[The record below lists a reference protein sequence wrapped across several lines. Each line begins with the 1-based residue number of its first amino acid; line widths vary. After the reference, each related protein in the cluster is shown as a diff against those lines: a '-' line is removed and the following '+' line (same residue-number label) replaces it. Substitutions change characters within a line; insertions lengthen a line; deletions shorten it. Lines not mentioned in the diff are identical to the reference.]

1 MTRRVLIYDTTL
13 RDGSQSEGISFSLE
27 DKLKILRCLDEFGV
41 DYVEGGWPNSN
52 PKDAAFFQRA
62 RDLPLRHA
70 RVSAFGSTRRRSA
83 AASKDENLRALLGA
97 GTPVVA
103 VFGKAWLLH
112 VTEVLGC
119 TPEENLRM
127 VRESVAFL
135 KEAGR
140 EVVFDAEH
148 FFDGYRESDA
158 YALEVLGAARAG
170 GADTIVL
177 CDTNGGTLPHESR
190 AIVARAVK
198 EFGACVGIH
207 VHNDAG
213 VAVANSLDAVREG
226 AVQVQGTFNGL
237 GERCGNADL
246 AVVIP
251 NLILKMGCALGVSRE
266 ALARLTHVARYVSA
280 VANHHFAENSPFVGA
295 RAFAHK
301 GGVHVHS
308 VMKQGRTYEHVAPED
323 VGNDRRFLVSELAGK
338 ANIRLIARQEGIDL
352 GGGEDVPRAVVTE
365 IKRLEHEG
373 YQFEG
378 AEASAALLI
387 KRVLGQA
394 PVAFELEIFRVIVER
409 RPQARTTVSEATVKV
424 RVDGREELS
433 VGEGTG
439 PVAALDAALRAALS
453 EFYPEVEAVRLTDY
467 RVRVVDEDSGTA
479 ARVRVIID
487 SADDKGSWSTVGVSE
502 NIIEASWLALVDSIL
517 YGLNRHGAIERF
529 NGRKNAGSREADCC
543 NG

>member
-1 MTRRVLIYDTTL
+1 
-13 RDGSQSEGISFSLE
+13 
-27 DKLKILRCLDEFGV
+27 
-41 DYVEGGWPNSN
+41 
-52 PKDAAFFQRA
+52 
-62 RDLPLRHA
+62 
-70 RVSAFGSTRRRSA
+70 
-83 AASKDENLRALLGA
+83 
-97 GTPVVA
+97 
-103 VFGKAWLLH
+103 
-112 VTEVLGC
+112 
-119 TPEENLRM
+119 
-127 VRESVAFL
+127 
-135 KEAGR
+135 
-140 EVVFDAEH
+140 
-148 FFDGYRESDA
+148 
-158 YALEVLGAARAG
+158 
-170 GADTIVL
+170 
-177 CDTNGGTLPHESR
+177 
-190 AIVARAVK
+190 
-198 EFGACVGIH
+198 
-207 VHNDAG
+207 
-213 VAVANSLDAVREG
+213 
-226 AVQVQGTFNGL
+226 
-237 GERCGNADL
+237 
-246 AVVIP
+246 
-251 NLILKMGCALGVSRE
+251 
-266 ALARLTHVARYVSA
+266 VSA

-394 PVAFELEIFRVIVER
+394 PVAFELESFRVIVER